1 MWMTNLGE
9 DDSWDEE
16 MGMHANHKVTDEDG
30 PPEDLG
36 QEDRQDPLVEGNH
49 AWFLGKGI
57 EFLKF
62 V

>member
-1 MWMTNLGE
+1 MDSMWMTNLGE

-16 MGMHANHKVTDEDG
+16 MGMHANHQVTDEDG

-49 AWFLGKGI
+49 
-57 EFLKF
+57 E
-62 V
+62 